1 MDLINPIPQEWTKY
15 LTQSPV
21 GLEIV
26 PDQLYDTQ
34 TYTSAATTELSFFS
48 AVAANQG
55 LSNMTQPGMLPNPQS
70 FLIEYA
76 RIYFRVNPK
85 TDDAGAAAP
94 TTFASLYN
102 DLALLVNTG
111 IFRMTIGTKN
121 YGPWLLWTMPAAS
134 YLQGVMTQAGAEA
147 ANITHDYAQL
157 GGPLWNLRPNLMIA
171 PLQNFNVTL
180 AWPAGAVTLT
190 DGNPPI
196 TVMLEGQRARGIQ

>member
-34 TYTSAATTELSFFS
+34 TFTDNATTELNFFT
-48 AVAANQG
+48 AVAANLG

-76 RIYFRVNPK
+76 RLYFRVQVTT
-85 TDDAGAAAP
+85 TDSGAAGA
-94 TTFASLYN
+94 FASTYN
-102 DLALLVNTG
+102 DIVLLVNTG
-111 IFRMTIGTKN
+111 IFKLTIGTKN
-121 YGPWLLWTMPAAS
+121 YGPWLLWTMPSAS
-134 YLQGVMTQAGAEA
+134 YAQGVIAVAGAEA
-147 ANITHDYAQL
+147 ANLAHEYAQL

-171 PLQNFNVTL
+171 PLQNFSAQL
-180 AWPAGAVTLT
+180 AWPGGTVNLT
-190 DGNPPI
+190 GNVVI
-196 TVMLEGQRARGIQ
+196 TVMFEGQRARGIQ